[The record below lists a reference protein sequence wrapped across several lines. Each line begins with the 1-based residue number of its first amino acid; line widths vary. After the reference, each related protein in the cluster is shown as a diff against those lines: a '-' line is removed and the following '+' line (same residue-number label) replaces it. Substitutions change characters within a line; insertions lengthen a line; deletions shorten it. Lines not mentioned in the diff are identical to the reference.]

1 MMLLGFIDFISVVSK
16 SKSLSA
22 SKSKSE
28 IDTLDFDSD
37 PDTDLE
43 YEKNSCYI
51 RRSKRAKQPEDV
63 GTVSLLRSLNIAV
76 SLITKVPLLRS

>member
-1 MMLLGFIDFISVVSK
+1 MIPLSFIDFISIL
-16 SKSLSA
+16 SKSLWG
-22 SKSKSE
+22 SKSE

-37 PDTDLE
+37 TDTDTDLE
-43 YEKNSCYI
+43 YEKKLCYM
-51 RRSKRAKQPEDV
+51 RRSRKTEQPEDV